1 MDRTATLLQVFQSKL
16 RGWLPAISR
25 ATHGIAEIL
34 PTKNGEFEVVVRGTS
49 RAGEPWE
56 HRKLFDRST
65 CFGSTYTGSPA
76 AWQVDKRPCD
86 HARLLIEEVL
96 RNRGVL

>member
-1 MDRTATLLQVFQSKL
+1 MDRGTTLLQVFQSKL

-25 ATHGIAEIL
+25 ATHGTAEIV
-34 PTKNGEFEVVVRGTS
+34 PTKNGEFEVVVRGKSKGGT
-49 RAGEPWE
+49 PWE
-56 HRKLFDRST
+56 HKKLYDRPT
-65 CFGSTYTGSPA
+65 CFGTTYLGSPA

-96 RNRGVL
+96 RTRGVL